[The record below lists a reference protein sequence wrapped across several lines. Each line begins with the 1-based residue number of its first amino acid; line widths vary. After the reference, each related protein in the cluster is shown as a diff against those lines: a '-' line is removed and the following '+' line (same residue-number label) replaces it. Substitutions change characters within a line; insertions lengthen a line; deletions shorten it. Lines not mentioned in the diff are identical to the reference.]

1 MSSLFVKHQMK
12 QRNKTGK
19 VEGRGEALVI
29 LFCPF
34 STPSCFLCWLFTYTF
49 CSCILFL
56 FPSPQFAHLTG
67 KNGAGSKGRA
77 CSGRAIHTSLPQR
90 CSLSSFASLLEGQV
104 MGRRKG
110 RPQKVTF
117 TLHSICRHQIAPWGY
132 CTNNYPVCCLRLCRK
147 LFSNADSGHLTAESL
162 VNLSSF

>member
-1 MSSLFVKHQMK
+1 MLLKPSSNNRKSVFMTQNPWKSVDIEAVFPQAIQVQLIIIGYLFKLHSQVYIVFIWNMLQKITDLSWTHFIKMSSLFVKHQMK

-67 KNGAGSKGRA
+67 KNAAGSKGRA
-77 CSGRAIHTSLPQR
+77 CSGRAIHTSLP
-90 CSLSSFASLLEGQV
+90 
-104 MGRRKG
+104 
-110 RPQKVTF
+110 
-117 TLHSICRHQIAPWGY
+117 
-132 CTNNYPVCCLRLCRK
+132 
-147 LFSNADSGHLTAESL
+147 
-162 VNLSSF
+162 